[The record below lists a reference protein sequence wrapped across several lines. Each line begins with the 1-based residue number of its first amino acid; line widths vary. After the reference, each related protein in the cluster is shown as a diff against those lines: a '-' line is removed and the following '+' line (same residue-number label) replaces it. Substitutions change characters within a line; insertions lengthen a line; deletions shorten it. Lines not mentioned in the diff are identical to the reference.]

1 LKHPL
6 MDGGLEK
13 FTVDWAAI
21 SQTIL
26 RGTK

>member
-26 RGTK
+26 

>member
-1 LKHPL
+1 MKHPL

-13 FTVDWAAI
+13 FTVDWAAT

-26 RGTK
+26 IGTK

>member
-1 LKHPL
+1 MKHPL

-26 RGTK
+26 